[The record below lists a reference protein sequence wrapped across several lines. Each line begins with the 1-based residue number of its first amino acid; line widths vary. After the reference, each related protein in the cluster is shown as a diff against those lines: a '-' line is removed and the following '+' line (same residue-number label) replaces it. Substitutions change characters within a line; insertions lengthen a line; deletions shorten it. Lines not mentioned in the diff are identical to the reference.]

1 MGCGWLYYSKKSD
14 WDRSGCSGYVK
25 YPVFGMILV
34 VKGNLRKFKNLGHW
48 VLAWYWVLRCGYPAK
63 GMKVIGVTGTDGK
76 TTTCTL
82 IYEILKLAKKPVGM
96 ITTVAVKWVKENGS
110 EITEEKGLHTTN
122 PGPEELQPVL
132 ARMKDDGV
140 KYVVLEVTS
149 HGLDQH
155 RVAGCNFYVAVL
167 TNITHEHLDYHG
179 SMEEYR
185 KSKLKLFEFPSVQYA
200 VLNQD
205 DESFGYFQTKLSRLL
220 QQVMYTKSKI
230 KNISQALAGDYNRYN
245 IAAAQAV
252 ASVFKIQETT
262 IKRVIENFPG
272 VPGRREDIKAGQ
284 NFRVIVDFAHTPNAL
299 DKILSQAKLELPE
312 GKRLTVV
319 FGCPGERDKSK
330 RPLMGKAAVTW
341 ADRVIIT
348 ADDPR
353 WEDMGEIYAMA
364 TSGMTDE
371 EKAKTERIDDRTE
384 AVRKAIAGAGE
395 GDIVVLAGKGHE
407 RSLAVRGVEI
417 PWSDAGEA
425 RKDIMEGHA

>member
-1 MGCGWLYYSKKSD
+1 
-14 WDRSGCSGYVK
+14 
-25 YPVFGMILV
+25 
-34 VKGNLRKFKNLGHW
+34 
-48 VLAWYWVLRCGYPAK
+48 
-63 GMKVIGVTGTDGK
+63 MKVIGVTGTDGK

-132 ARMKDDGV
+132 ARMRDDGV

-179 SMEEYR
+179 NMEEYR
-185 KSKLKLFEFPSVQYA
+185 NSKLKLFQFSSVRHA
-200 VLNQD
+200 VLNQN
-205 DESFGYFQTKLSRLL
+205 DESFGFFQTRLPGFV
-220 QQVMYTKSKI
+220 QQSAYTKSKI
-230 KNISQALAGDYNRYN
+230 ENVSPSLAGDYNRYN

-252 ASVFKIQETT
+252 ASVFKIQEATV
-262 IKRVIENFPG
+262 KKVVESFPG
-272 VPGRREDIKAGQ
+272 VPGRREEVKAGQ

-299 DKILSQAKLELPE
+299 DKILSQVKLELPE
-312 GKRLTVV
+312 GKRLTAV

-330 RPLMGKAAVTW
+330 RPLMGKAAVTR

-348 ADDPR
+348 SDDPR
-353 WEDMGEIYAMA
+353 WEDMGEIFAMA
-364 TSGMTDE
+364 TSGMTNE
-371 EKAKTERIDDRTE
+371 EKAKTERIDDRDE
-384 AVRKAIAGAGE
+384 AIRKAIEGAGE
-395 GDIVVLAGKGHE
+395 GDIIVLAGKGHE
-407 RSLAVRGVEI
+407 KSLAVQGVEI
-417 PWSDAGEA
+417 PWSDAEEA
-425 RKDIMEGHA
+425 TKDIMEGHV